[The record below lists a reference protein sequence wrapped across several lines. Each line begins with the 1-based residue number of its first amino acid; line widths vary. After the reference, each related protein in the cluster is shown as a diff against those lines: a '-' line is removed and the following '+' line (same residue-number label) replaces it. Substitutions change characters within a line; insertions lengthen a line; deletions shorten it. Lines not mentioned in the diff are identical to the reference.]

1 MPKPKKKQ
9 AKADLYSMPSLLI
22 HGYARDKHWDYR
34 HHVVP
39 PLSSSTAY
47 RLDSAARGAR
57 GFAEFGAE
65 LDGEDG
71 RPPIYIYDRLA
82 EPTRDMLEESL
93 ATAERGEIA
102 VTFASGMAAVSAALM
117 ICARGGDHI
126 VAHRVIYGSTYSLL
140 TQWLPKFNVGVG
152 MVDLNV
158 EGGLQAAIQKNTRV
172 VYFETP
178 ANPNLELI
186 DMGMVR
192 RVVGL
197 ANVDRKPNERIHI
210 LVDNTFASPFCQRPI
225 EHGADLVIHSLTK
238 SICGFGTDMGGVV
251 IGARSYL
258 PALLSHRKDF
268 GGVLSPK
275 AAWPIL
281 VYGLSTLALRVKRQ
295 ERTALAVAEFLT
307 QHAKVKV
314 VKYPGLLSFPQYGL
328 ARKQMTDYNGNFA
341 PGSLVYFVL
350 KGAHAK
356 ARALAEKLIDRIAR
370 ESYTIT
376 LAVSLGQIR
385 TLVEHPSSMTH
396 SMVPLDKQVSEGIDP
411 GGVRLSIGLEDPGDL
426 IKDLG
431 RALKTL

>member
-1 MPKPKKKQ
+1 M
-9 AKADLYSMPSLLI
+9 
-22 HGYARDKHWDYR
+22 
-34 HHVVP
+34 P
-39 PLSSSTAY
+39 PLSSSAAY

-57 GFAEFGAE
+57 GFAEFGTKT
-65 LDGEDG
+65 DGADG
-71 RPPIYIYDRLA
+71 RTPIYIYDRLA
-82 EPTRDMLEESL
+82 EPTRDMLEEAL
-93 ATAERGEIA
+93 ATAERGEIS

-117 ICARGGDHI
+117 ICAGGGDHI
-126 VAHRVIYGSTYSLL
+126 VSHRVIYGSTYSLMKH
-140 TQWLPKFNVGVG
+140 WLPKFNVSVALA
-152 MVDLNV
+152 DLNV
-158 EGGLQAAIQKNTRV
+158 EGALQAAIQKNTRV

-186 DMGMVR
+186 DMGVVR
-192 RVVGL
+192 RAVGL
-197 ANVDRKPNERIHI
+197 ENAQRKAHERIHI

-251 IGARSYL
+251 VGARSYL
-258 PALLSHRKDF
+258 PALLSYRKDF

-295 ERTALAVAEFLT
+295 ERTALGVAEFLT
-307 QHAKVKV
+307 QNPKVRA

-328 ARKQMTDYNGNFA
+328 ARKQMTDYDGNFA

-350 KGAHAK
+350 KGSHAQS
-356 ARALAEKLIDRIAR
+356 RALAEKLIDRIAS

-376 LAVSLGQIR
+376 LAVSLGQVR
-385 TLVEHPSSMTH
+385 TLIEHPSSMTH
-396 SMVPLDKQVSEGIDP
+396 SMAPLDKQVSEGIDP

-426 IKDLG
+426 IRDLG